1 MSYKKKLEIIARN
14 YPELTLA
21 QIYVLNKVAEDEA
34 NEKDAPPIQAV
45 TQTLGLD
52 TVCEKYYAEA
62 LEIYKKHVL
71 IKTIIRYIFGIGLV
85 MLAYRALC
93 LTYDWGNTDGKNWY
107 RNMLCNLSEKAKEDG
122 NNEYDILR
130 YREDLNDEY
139 TYIHAVVTD
148 KAINPDD
155 YDD

>member
-1 MSYKKKLEIIARN
+1 MGYKKKLEKVARN

-21 QIYVLNKVAEDEA
+21 QIYVLNKIAEDEA
-34 NEKDAPPIQAV
+34 NEKSVPPIQAV
-45 TQTLGLD
+45 TQTWGLD
-52 TVCEKYYAEA
+52 TVCEKYYAEV

-85 MLAYRALC
+85 MLVYRTIC
-93 LTYDWGNTDGKNWY
+93 LTYDMGTTDGKNWY

-122 NNEYDILR
+122 TNEYDILR
-130 YREDLNDEY
+130 YNNDSNEEY

-148 KAINPDD
+148 KAIDPEQ